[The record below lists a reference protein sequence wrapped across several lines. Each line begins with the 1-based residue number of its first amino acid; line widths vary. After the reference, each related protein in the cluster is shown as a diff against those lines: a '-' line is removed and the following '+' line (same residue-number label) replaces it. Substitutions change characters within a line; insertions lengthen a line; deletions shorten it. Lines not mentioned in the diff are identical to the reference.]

1 MGIAVL
7 GPLTIEGEWKNLA
20 RRDRIVLAAL
30 AVHPGEVVSA
40 GVLADVLWGE
50 RPPASAAKV
59 IQGCVVRLRKVL
71 GSHSI
76 ETSPDGYRLTI
87 PHDQLD
93 SQRFERAVGRAGVLL
108 AGGEAERAAVV
119 LSDVLTLWRG
129 TPFDEVAEWDSA
141 RIEAARLTELRQVAE
156 EMYVESSLRSGGQ
169 DGVLAK
175 AQALTAEAPLR
186 ERRWALLATAQYQTG
201 RQGEALETLR
211 RLRMVLGRELGLDPS
226 PEIDALEQAI
236 LRQDPALLGPVAL
249 PEPSA
254 SCPYQ
259 GLKPYDVDDA
269 ELFFGRDT
277 EVAAG
282 LRKLS
287 DRSILA
293 VVGPSGCGKSSLIRA
308 GVAATLRQDGGRI
321 VTITPGLHP
330 MQALA
335 AAMPGEGPSPTLVVD
350 QCEEVFSVCQDVSE
364 RQAFL
369 ARLTA
374 HATSASLILSF
385 RADRLADIATHPGFA
400 RTLEDGLHLLT
411 GMSDEELRTAITE
424 PARQAA
430 LVVEPGLVDLLVS
443 EVAGRPGA
451 LPLMSHVLAET
462 WQRRE
467 GRTLTVAGYQASGGI
482 QGAVAQSA
490 EQVYAQLTPE
500 QRPLFR
506 ALLLRL
512 VTPGPDGQPVRSRLP
527 RRTVVTGPESE
538 LLIDLLIASRLV
550 TSDDGVVELAHEA
563 LARAWPRLLGWLDDD
578 LEGQRIFHHLTQVA
592 DSWDSLERPESE
604 LYRGVRLAK
613 ALQWR
618 DDAHPDLTDTER
630 EFLTASERLSVA
642 ELRAAE
648 EQARHQIRVNR
659 RLRTALGTAA
669 FLLAGALIAGFLAAG
684 QAQRADRQALAAK
697 QAAVVADAGRAGAKA
712 VVETDIDTSLLLAIA
727 AVRMNDSPESRSSL
741 LATIAKHPQLMT
753 SVETEK
759 VDSYGLEVSADGR
772 RAFIYSASGHVLS
785 YDLTNGTQVAAYK
798 PPNRSRGANHLD
810 FLDPIALSPGDR
822 ELAVGTPPPTTEPV
836 VLLDPATLKPTGR
849 RLPGFSKTPAR
860 ATHVGYSRNGRSLVA
875 VIQYYGD
882 GIANDFSSGAVFI
895 WDISPGRAPSVRRIT
910 PLAAAS
916 VQDAVLSPSGDRIYL
931 SKPASAYDVATGK
944 QLWSQPDL
952 VFTQADVARDGK
964 TLAFAGEAR
973 DTAGRDYDKVVL
985 VDTVTGATLRRMDG
999 HGANPLNAHFS
1010 HDGKS
1015 LVSVGADYRVVV
1027 WDTASGAPGE
1037 NIPIAER
1044 DSLTA
1049 AFGPRD
1055 DKLYTSAGDS
1065 ALRSWDLT
1073 GSNRLLSEQRAA
1085 PVFAYGCRFIAP
1097 GGRSYFRLLNSDAA
1111 YLDPGQPAGVFVDT
1125 VTGKLVRFDAIP
1137 LGETTNSCGTWHPSG
1152 ARFALG
1158 NATGEV
1164 FVEDARTGHLL
1175 ARQKVTAAKIQDL
1188 DYSGRDGSRLV
1199 VGDES
1204 GLAALLDSA
1213 TLRPVGKPVQV
1224 GGPIAWLSA
1233 SPDNRSAF
1241 LVIGGRKISDR
1252 LDAPSDRWAL
1262 VDLMEGRVVR
1272 RGTFPM
1278 SVPSIVTFAPDG
1290 TRVAVGSEKGDVLL
1304 LDPTTGENLAAPRIV
1319 HQGWVNGIA
1328 FSPDS
1333 SLLVS
1338 SGWDGGVALFD
1349 GKTAALLGTI
1359 MTPNQQL
1366 VTADFL
1372 PDGRTVAIAAYDDG
1386 VYHWDTR
1393 LEHTIAMACRMA
1405 GRQLTADE
1413 WRENFGARPYVKTC

>member
-59 IQGCVVRLRKVL
+59 IQGCVVRLRKLL

-76 ETSPDGYRLTI
+76 ETSPDGYRLTV

-93 SQRFERAVGRAGVLL
+93 TQRFERAVGRAGVLL
-108 AGGEAERAAVV
+108 ADGDAERAAVV
-119 LSDVLTLWRG
+119 LADVLTLWRG
-129 TPFDEVAEWDSA
+129 TPFEEVAEWDTA
-141 RIEAARLTELRQVAE
+141 RIELARLTELRHVAE
-156 EMYVESSLRSGGQ
+156 ELYVESSLRSGGQ
-169 DGVLAK
+169 KGVLAK

-211 RLRMVLGRELGLDPS
+211 RLRVVLDRELGLDPS

-236 LRQDPALLGPVAL
+236 LRQDPALLGPAAL

-287 DRSILA
+287 DRSVLA

-308 GVAATLRQDGGRI
+308 GVAATLQRDGGRI

-335 AAMPGEGPSPTLVVD
+335 AALPGEGQLPTLVVD
-350 QCEEVFSVCQDVSE
+350 QCEEVFSLCQDVTE

-369 ARLTA
+369 ARLND
-374 HATSASLILSF
+374 HATSAPLILSL
-385 RADRLADIATHPGFA
+385 RADRLADIASHPGFA
-400 RTLEDGLHLLT
+400 RSLEDGLHLLT
-411 GMSDEELRTAITE
+411 GMSDVELRSAITE
-424 PARQAA
+424 PARLAS
-430 LVVEPGLVDLLVS
+430 LVVEPGLVDLLVG

-467 GRTLTVAGYQASGGI
+467 GRTLTVAGYRASGGI

-512 VTPGPDGQPVRSRLP
+512 VTPGPDGEPVRSRLP
-527 RRTVVTGPESE
+527 RRTVVTGPESDM
-538 LLIDLLIASRLV
+538 LIDLLVGARLV

-563 LARAWPRLLGWLDDD
+563 LARAWPRLRSWLDDD

-613 ALQWR
+613 AMQWR
-618 DDAHPDLTDTER
+618 DEARPDLTDTER
-630 EFLTASERLSVA
+630 EFLAASERLSVA

-669 FLLAGALIAGFLAAG
+669 FLLVGALIAGFLAAG
-684 QAQRADRQALAAK
+684 QAKRADRQAFAAG

-727 AVRMNDSPESRSSL
+727 AVRMNDSPESRSNL
-741 LATIAKHPQLMT
+741 LAAIAKHPQLT
-753 SVETEK
+753 RSIVTEQ
-759 VDSYGLEVSADGR
+759 VDSYGLEVSSDGR
-772 RAFIYSASGHVLS
+772 RAFIFAASGHVLS
-785 YDLTNGTQVAAYK
+785 YDLTTGTPVASYK
-798 PPNRSRGANHLD
+798 PPNRSGGADHLD
-810 FLDPIALSPGDR
+810 FLDPMALSPGDR
-822 ELAVGTPPPTTEPV
+822 ELAVGTPPPTNEPV

-849 RLPGFSKTPAR
+849 RLPGLTKAPAR
-860 ATHVGYSRNGRSLVA
+860 ATHVGYSHDGRSLVA
-875 VIQYYGD
+875 VIQYYGN
-882 GIANDFSSGAVFI
+882 GVTNDFSSGAVFI
-895 WDISPGRAPSVRRIT
+895 WDVSPGRAPSVRRIV

-916 VQDAVLSPSGDRIYL
+916 VQDAVLSPAGDRFYL

-944 QLWSQPDL
+944 QLWSRPEF
-952 VFTQADVARDGK
+952 VFTQADVAPDGK
-964 TLAFAGEAR
+964 TLLFIGEAR
-973 DTAGRDYDKVVL
+973 DTSGPDYDDVL
-985 VDTVTGATLRRMDG
+985 LLNAATGATVRRLEG
-999 HGANPLNAHFS
+999 QGANPLNARFS

-1015 LVSVGADYRVVV
+1015 LAWVGADYRVTV
-1027 WDTASGAPGE
+1027 WDTATGAPLE
-1037 NIPIAER
+1037 DIPISER
-1044 DSLTA
+1044 DTLTA

-1073 GSNRLLSEQRAA
+1073 GSNRLLSEQTA
-1085 PVFAYGCRFIAP
+1085 PPGFAYGCRFIAP
-1097 GGRSYFRLLNSDAA
+1097 GGRRYFRLLNFDAA
-1111 YLDPGQPAGVFVDT
+1111 YLDPGVPAGVFVDT
-1125 VTGKLVRFDAIP
+1125 ATGKLVRFDASD
-1137 LGETTNSCGTWHPSG
+1137 LGDTTNSCGTWNPG
-1152 ARFALG
+1152 GDRFAIG
-1158 NATGEV
+1158 NVAGTV
-1164 FVEDARTGHLL
+1164 FVEDARTGRQL
-1175 ARQKVTAAKIQDL
+1175 AKRKVTAAKIQDL

-1199 VGDES
+1199 VGDAS
-1204 GLAALLDSA
+1204 GLATLLDA
-1213 TLRPVGKPVQV
+1213 GTLRPVSKPVQV

-1241 LVIGGRKISDR
+1241 LVIGGRSISDR
-1252 LDAPSDRWAL
+1252 LDVPSDRWAL
-1262 VDLMEGRVVR
+1262 VDLVAGRVVR

-1278 SVPSIVTFAPDG
+1278 RVPSIVAFAPDG
-1290 TRVAVGSEKGDVLL
+1290 TRVAVGSEKGEVLIV
-1304 LDPTTGENLAAPRIV
+1304 DPATGENIATPRIV

-1338 SGWDGGVALFD
+1338 SGWDGGIGLFD

-1393 LEHTIAMACRMA
+1393 LAHTIEMACRMA
-1405 GRQLTADE
+1405 GRDLTAAE
-1413 WRENFGARPYVKTC
+1413 WKENFGERPYRKTC